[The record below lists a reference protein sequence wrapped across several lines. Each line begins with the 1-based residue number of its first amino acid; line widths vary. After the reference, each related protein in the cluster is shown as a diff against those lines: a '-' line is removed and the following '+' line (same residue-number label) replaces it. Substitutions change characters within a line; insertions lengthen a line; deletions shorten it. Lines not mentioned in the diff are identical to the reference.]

1 MDSTPIIIGAVLSV
15 IAAAIIILI
24 LTIVGIAKCRAP
36 KVTSPQEDVRDT
48 AAKTECVALESAKSE
63 NLQACDFEVPMKQC
77 IAYGIMRDPESY
89 VNPEHVYTS
98 VS

>member
-1 MDSTPIIIGAVLSV
+1 MLGKTRVMKCSNGM
-15 IAAAIIILI
+15 LI
-24 LTIVGIAKCRAP
+24 QFYDF
-36 KVTSPQEDVRDT
+36 SSRDT